1 MWGSAARKHRQAPWR
16 STSITAFHAS
26 SSRFSRLTFLAMPAL
41 ATTMCMPPSS
51 LVASAISA
59 STSALFVTST
69 AATTTRRPALSTA
82 SRMGS
87 MSWPSGG
94 YQASATSAPASAN
107 IFAVAAPMPDAA
119 PVISATRPFRSNM
132 VALQWTS
139 QHHVPAIGTERLPYV
154 VRAVGGSQQHCG
166 RSDLVDG
173 SEPADWQLRQLGA
186 SPFLRLTVEQGG
198 INGTRG
204 NGVHEH
210 TSRRDLACKGFG
222 ECDDAA
228 LARGIVRDRSPADLA
243 QLRRDVDDPPVAT
256 LEHLVDQRART
267 QERSTQIGVDDSIP
281 VVDGHLLE

>member
-94 YQASATSAPASAN
+94 YQASARSAPASAN

-132 VALQWTS
+132 VALQRWLWSWRPQRRGRRRTS
-139 QHHVPAIGTERLPYV
+139 QHHVPAVGTERLPDV
-154 VRAVGGSQQHCG
+154 VGAVGGGQQHCG
-166 RSDLVDG
+166 RSDLVDS
-173 SEPADWQLRQLGA
+173 SEPADWQFR
-186 SPFLRLTVEQGG
+186 
-198 INGTRG
+198 
-204 NGVHEH
+204 
-210 TSRRDLACKGFG
+210 
-222 ECDDAA
+222 
-228 LARGIVRDRSPADLA
+228 
-243 QLRRDVDDPPVAT
+243 
-256 LEHLVDQRART
+256 
-267 QERSTQIGVDDSIP
+267 
-281 VVDGHLLE
+281 